1 MNPPRGDGER
11 PDPRRRP
18 PDPAGTRPRH
28 DPDSL
33 LPARRE
39 PQRSDGSLF
48 MDANAAQEHEAA
60 RSGEM
65 LMGQAALAGDG
76 GATAPPAPV
85 RTDTDYTPRF
95 QFVLG
100 GLIAVALASL
110 TIFGALTFG
119 NGAGDKSSEPSG
131 PLWSDWSPREG
142 AGSAPQQIAEHV
154 GEEYH
159 LPDGK
164 QLVLATGGG
173 LEIAGL
179 PLTVA
184 LRKSAA
190 EGGDI
195 KLFDGKGVLY
205 RLCGL
210 GPKCAIATGKA
221 STSRHLLLRREA
233 LELALYSFR
242 YLDVDQA
249 VVFMPPRKGQDPTQA
264 LFFQRS
270 DVEPSLDHPLRATL
284 APHVPSVRSVT
295 RSPDARLVDSL
306 TTKTLYKFSL
316 TQANQDNRAFLV
328 LDPLVTTTKSP

>member
-1 MNPPRGDGER
+1 MTPPRGDGER

-33 LPARRE
+33 LPRRRE
-39 PQRSDGSLF
+39 PQRSGGSLF
-48 MDANAAQEHEAA
+48 NAADVVEEHDAPRAPEF
-60 RSGEM
+60 
-65 LMGQAALAGDG
+65 LVPQAATAESAAAA
-76 GATAPPAPV
+76 ATPRRV
-85 RTDTDYTPRF
+85 DTDFTPRF
-95 QFVLG
+95 QFLLG

-119 NGAGDKSSEPSG
+119 DGPGDNNAARSG
-131 PLWSDWSPREG
+131 PLWSDWAPRSG
-142 AGSAPQQIAEHV
+142 AGSAPTQIAEHV

-164 QLVLATGGG
+164 QLVLATGGS

-184 LRKSAA
+184 LRKSADQ
-190 EGGDI
+190 GGDI

-264 LFFQRS
+264 LFFRRA
-270 DVEPSLDHPLRATL
+270 DVEPAIDQPLRATL

-295 RSPDARLVDSL
+295 RSPDARLVDEL
-306 TTKTLYKFSL
+306 TSRTLYKFSL

-328 LDPLVTTTKSP
+328 LDPLVTKP